1 MKSETTLSNQLE
13 LLQRQVD
20 PIILAIKVLS
30 LNNPK
35 RLIYE
40 AQVVLIQ
47 SDIDSIQKKIDEL
60 SNLLLPVTNPR
71 KQLEQLYTNQ
81 D

>member
-1 MKSETTLSNQLE
+1 MESETTLSNQLE

-20 PIILAIKVLS
+20 PIILATKILGTD
-30 LNNPK
+30 NPK
-35 RLIYE
+35 RLTYE
-40 AQVVLIQ
+40 AQIILIQ

-60 SNLLLPVTNPR
+60 SNLLLPITNPR
-71 KQLEQLYTNQ
+71 KKLEQLYTNQ